1 MKTQKWLTP
10 PSQNFSS
17 RLVTDLSAEIKHVC
31 FDLDGTLINS
41 AGTIHKSTLK
51 TFDDLNIAYNLPKD
65 EFNKMIG
72 MHFVD
77 IFQHFN
83 IDVPDFEIFIAHYK
97 KVYFDF
103 IDESVFY
110 AGVKEVLDLMRNSA
124 YKISLL
130 TTKAQDQTE
139 RILGHFN
146 LTKHFDFIMGRTN
159 GIPHKPDP
167 TPFFMI
173 CDNLQMNPE
182 NSLMVGDTELDI
194 LCGKNAN
201 AKTVAVTYGY
211 RSIERL
217 KEFSPDYLIDDL
229 RELEIIL
236 KI

>member
-1 MKTQKWLTP
+1 
-10 PSQNFSS
+10 
-17 RLVTDLSAEIKHVC
+17 LVIDLSSEIKHIC

-41 AGTIHKSTLK
+41 AGTIYKSTLK
-51 TFDDLNIAYNLPKD
+51 TFDDLNIAYQLSEN

-77 IFQHFN
+77 IFQYFK
-83 IDVPDFEIFIAHYK
+83 IDVPDFEIFISHYK

-110 AGVKEVLDLMRNSA
+110 FGVEEILEFLKRSSL
-124 YKISLL
+124 KISLL

-139 RILGHFN
+139 RILEHFN
-146 LTKHFDFIMGRTN
+146 ITKNFDFIMGRTN

-173 CDNLQMNPE
+173 CNDLKVNPE
-182 NSLMVGDTELDI
+182 NSLMIGDTELDI

-201 AKTVAVTYGY
+201 AKTAAVTYGY
-211 RSIERL
+211 RTIERL
-217 KEFSPDYLIDDL
+217 KEFSPDYLINDL
-229 RELEIIL
+229 TEIKSIL
-236 KI
+236 KF